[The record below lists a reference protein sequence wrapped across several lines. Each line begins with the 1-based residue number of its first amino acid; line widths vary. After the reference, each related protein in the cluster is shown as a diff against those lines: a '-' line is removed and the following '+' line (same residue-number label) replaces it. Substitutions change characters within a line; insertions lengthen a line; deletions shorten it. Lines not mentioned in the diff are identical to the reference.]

1 VRRRHGP
8 RLPAGVTEELAA
20 AEFLYPLAGW
30 DPSHRGKS
38 CEVPGVTV
46 LPTAAGAVGI
56 KAWIGF
62 VAMAFG
68 MFLAILDTQIV
79 ASSLPEIQ
87 TGLGIALDRLSW
99 VQTAYLMAEI
109 VAIPLTGWLT
119 RVMSTRGAFVAC
131 ICGFTAASLA
141 CAGSTSFW
149 ALVPARVVQGFC
161 GGALIPLVFSAVFLM
176 FRWPARTRATLVAG
190 LLAMLAPTLGPTAGG
205 FITDRFSW
213 HWLFL
218 INVPP
223 GVVVALL
230 VAWAVD
236 VDRPDRRAFGSAD
249 LLALPLLAV
258 FLASLQLVLKEAPH
272 RGWAS
277 AEMLLL
283 AALCAACGG
292 SVIWRSLRRPM
303 PLIDLSAF
311 RDRNFAA
318 GCWFSFVL
326 GMGLF
331 GATYLLPVYLGLIR
345 NYDALAIGEIMM
357 VTGAAQLVMA
367 PIATA
372 LERRADTRLLTVA
385 GYAMLAIGFV
395 GNGFMTFET
404 DFWGLFWQQTVRGA
418 AVMLCL
424 LPTTSLALGGFDPF
438 LVPNASGLFNLMR
451 NLGGAIGLALID
463 TVLDQ
468 RTPTHVEAIVA
479 RLQAGDASAARLVGL
494 PTERFTGVPIGEVD
508 AATRALVAPLVER
521 AGLVAAFDDAW
532 LLIGGLVAL
541 SILALPLF
549 RAPRQMV
556 GTRRDDPDV
565 SRIG

>member
-1 VRRRHGP
+1 MTGF
-8 RLPAGVTEELAA
+8 LAPAGM
-20 AEFLYPLAGW
+20 
-30 DPSHRGKS
+30 
-38 CEVPGVTV
+38 
-46 LPTAAGAVGI
+46 VGI
-56 KAWIGF
+56 KTWIGF

-68 MFLAILDTQIV
+68 MFMAILDIQIV

-87 TGLGIALDRLSW
+87 TGLGIPLDQLSW

-119 RVMSTRGAFVAC
+119 RVLSTRGAFFAC
-131 ICGFTAASLA
+131 ICGFTAASIA
-141 CAGSTSFW
+141 CAASTSFW
-149 ALVPARVVQGFC
+149 SLVPARVVQGFC

-176 FRWPARTRATLVAG
+176 FQWPARERAILWAG
-190 LLAMLAPTLGPTAGG
+190 LLAMLAPTLGPSIGG

-236 VDRPDRRAFGSAD
+236 ADRPDRRAFGSVD
-249 LLALPLLAV
+249 LVALPLLAV
-258 FLASLQLVLKEAPH
+258 SLASLQLLLKEAPQH
-272 RGWAS
+272 GWAS

-283 AALCAACGG
+283 AALCLACGG
-292 SVIWRSLRRPM
+292 GVIGRSLRRPT

-326 GMGLF
+326 GTGLY
-331 GATYLLPVYLGLIR
+331 GATYLLPVFLGLIR

-357 VTGAAQLVMA
+357 VTGAAQLAMA

-372 LERRADTRLLTVA
+372 LERRVDTRLLTIA
-385 GYAMLAIGFV
+385 GYALLALGFI

-404 DFWGLFWQQTVRGA
+404 DFWGLFWQQIVRGA

-424 LPTTSLALGGFDPF
+424 LPTTSLALTGFDPL

-468 RTPTHVEAIVA
+468 RTATHVNAIVV
-479 RLQAGDASAARLVGL
+479 RLQAGDPSAARLVGL
-494 PTERFTGVPIGEVD
+494 PTERFTGVPIGAVD
-508 AATRALVAPLVER
+508 EATRALVAPLVER
-521 AGLVAAFDDAW
+521 AGLVAAFNDAW
-532 LLIGGLVAL
+532 LMVGGLVVL
-541 SILALPLF
+541 SMLALPLF
-549 RAPRQMV
+549 RAPRQAV
-556 GTRRDDPDV
+556 GTRRDDPDL
-565 SRIG
+565 SRVA

>member
-1 VRRRHGP
+1 VTG
-8 RLPAGVTEELAA
+8 LPAAI
-20 AEFLYPLAGW
+20 
-30 DPSHRGKS
+30 DI
-38 CEVPGVTV
+38 
-46 LPTAAGAVGI
+46 VGI
-56 KAWIGF
+56 KTWVGF

-68 MFLAILDTQIV
+68 MFMAILDIQIV

-87 TGLGIALDRLSW
+87 AGLGIPLDQLSW

-119 RVMSTRGAFVAC
+119 RLMSTRGAFFVC

-149 ALVPARVVQGFC
+149 SLVPARVVQGFC
-161 GGALIPLVFSAVFLM
+161 GGALIPLVFSAVFSM
-176 FRWPARTRATLVAG
+176 FQWPARERAILWAG
-190 LLAMLAPTLGPTAGG
+190 LLAMLAPTLGPSVGG

-223 GVVVALL
+223 GIVVALL

-236 VDRPDRRAFGSAD
+236 VDRADRRAFGSVD
-249 LLALPLLAV
+249 LLALALLAV
-258 FLASLQLVLKEAPH
+258 FLAGLQLLLKEAPG

-277 AEMLLL
+277 TPMLLL
-283 AALCAACGG
+283 AALCVACGG
-292 SVIWRSLRRPM
+292 GMIRRSLCRPM

-318 GCWFSFVL
+318 GCWFSFFL
-326 GMGLF
+326 GMGLY
-331 GATYLLPVYLGLIR
+331 GATYLLPVFLGLIR
-345 NYDALAIGEIMM
+345 NYDALAIGGIMM
-357 VTGAAQLVMA
+357 VTGAAQLTMA

-372 LERRADTRLLTVA
+372 LERRADTRLLTTV
-385 GYAMLAIGFV
+385 GYGLLAIGFI

-404 DFWGLFWQQTVRGA
+404 DFWGLFWQQVARGA

-463 TVLDQ
+463 TVLDL
-468 RTPTHVEAIVA
+468 RTPAHVDAIVA
-479 RLQAGDASAARLVGL
+479 RLQAGDAAAARLVGL
-494 PTERFTGVPIGEVD
+494 PTEHFTGVPIGAVD
-508 AATRALVAPLVER
+508 EATRALLVPLVER
-521 AGLVAAFDDAW
+521 AGLVAAFNDAW
-532 LLIGGLVAL
+532 LLIGGLVAF
-541 SILALPLF
+541 SMLALPLM
-549 RAPRQMV
+549 RAPRQAA
-556 GTRRDDPDV
+556 GTRRNDPDL
-565 SRIG
+565 SRVA